1 MRTRACTCDAKAVL
15 VSLDTTL
22 LEYIVDNVL
31 VLVLILDT
39 TVSIESRKWLLL
51 ARSKQR

>member
-1 MRTRACTCDAKAVL
+1 MRTRTCTCDAKAVL

-31 VLVLILDT
+31 VLILDT
-39 TVSIESRKWLLL
+39 TVSIESRKCLLL